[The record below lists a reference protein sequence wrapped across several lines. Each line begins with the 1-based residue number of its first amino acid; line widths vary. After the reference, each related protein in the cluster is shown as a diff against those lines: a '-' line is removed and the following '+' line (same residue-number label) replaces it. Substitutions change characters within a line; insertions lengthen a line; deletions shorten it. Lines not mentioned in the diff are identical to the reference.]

1 MCVYNYR
8 YTHIQFTYIIHI
20 YIYNILKIFLS
31 KRNLHLSPSSA
42 NSISYKPWVTSSTSF
57 ISVSFLSNKE
67 DNSLKYC
74 CEEGVYTDGINSKYC
89 RSEK

>member
-1 MCVYNYR
+1 M
-8 YTHIQFTYIIHI
+8 
-20 YIYNILKIFLS
+20 S
-31 KRNLHLSPSSA
+31 ASSA

-74 CEEGVYTDGINSKYC
+74 CEEGVYAEGINSKCY
-89 RSEK
+89 SNEK